1 MKQQGGNKQTERRR
15 GMLAD
20 SASLEALDAFLVLDR
35 MLMEFSM
42 RLYNVPRRERLTLRG
57 HHRRLHCA
65 VRLGRGGRAPSP
77 RSVPV
82 CPLKLLAGALGSGV
96 VPGVRDRRYKTHG
109 AFRKSGDGKA
119 GVDA

>member
-1 MKQQGGNKQTERRR
+1 MRQQDKSKQGEISSRILG
-15 GMLAD
+15 D
-20 SASLEALDAFLVLDR
+20 SASIEDLDAFLVLDR

-65 VRLGRGGRAPSP
+65 VRLGRCGNARTTP

-82 CPLKLLAGALGSGV
+82 CPLKLLEESCQPAVDNVGRSRQRRRSGRSRAPV
-96 VPGVRDRRYKTHG
+96 
-109 AFRKSGDGKA
+109 
-119 GVDA
+119 